1 MKKIFLLKITNMKY
15 ISIAILAGTLMTAA
29 QCSPTS
35 DKKAGAEVQTKAA
48 SEKTLKQVAAD
59 GALIVDVRTPEEFA
73 AGSYP
78 GAINI
83 PLEEVATRT
92 SEFKNDKGVILFCRT
107 GNRSG
112 QAIEILNQ
120 NGITNTY
127 NGINTETLERELK

>member
-1 MKKIFLLKITNMKY
+1 MKY
-15 ISIAILAGTLMTAA
+15 ISIAILAGTLLTAA
-29 QCSPTS
+29 QCTPSPS
-35 DKKAGAEVQTKAA
+35 DKTAAPEVSTQV
-48 SEKTLKQVAAD
+48 SQEKSLKQVAAD

-112 QAIEILNQ
+112 QAIEILNE

-127 NGINTETLERELK
+127 NGINTQTMEKELK